1 MSTPHPDLSEES
13 LVEILKEAQTYNIAH
28 EISGFLV
35 STHDQLIQ
43 LIEGKEDDVRELFEI
58 IRKDRR
64 HHHIQIENEV
74 HTGCRSIPFFG
85 MGLCF
90 TYLVENLDHHFYF
103 TKEEAQQLN
112 GLIDGKIGKLFQEY
126 LV

>member
-1 MSTPHPDLSEES
+1 VSSPHPDLSEES

-64 HHHIQIENEV
+64 HHHIQIESEV
-74 HTGCRSIPFFG
+74 HSDYRSIPF
-85 MGLCF
+85 
-90 TYLVENLDHHFYF
+90 LVWVCVLPISLR
-103 TKEEAQQLN
+103 T
-112 GLIDGKIGKLFQEY
+112 
-126 LV
+126 